1 MIVIVN
7 LYVRLRYVMSY
18 VEVSERVRQQY
29 VDNIDWMRQA
39 RSHNLVS
46 IPLSFIIGI
55 ITAVA

>member
-7 LYVRLRYVMSY
+7 LYVRLRYVMLY

-39 RSHNLVS
+39 HGHNVVS

>member
-1 MIVIVN
+1 
-7 LYVRLRYVMSY
+7 MSY

-39 RSHNLVS
+39 HSHNLVS